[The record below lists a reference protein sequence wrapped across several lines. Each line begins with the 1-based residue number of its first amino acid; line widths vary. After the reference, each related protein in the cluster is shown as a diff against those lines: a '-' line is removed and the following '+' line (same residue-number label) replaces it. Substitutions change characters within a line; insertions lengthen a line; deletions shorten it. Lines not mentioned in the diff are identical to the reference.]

1 MRLSRF
7 EIVIYEPGGLFIAKI
22 DLSAPG
28 GRDDG
33 QAGKHRLGNRQTESL
48 RFARRNERMALQIKR
63 LELSVAK
70 IVLNDDY
77 IRKVRFLRPCG
88 GEPVVDLVMRIGK
101 GLDDE
106 RHVVM
111 RR

>member
-1 MRLSRF
+1 MRLRRF
-7 EIVIYEPGGLFIAKI
+7 EIVIYEQGGLFIAKL

-33 QAGKHRLGNRQTESL
+33 QAGKHRLGHRQAKPFG
-48 RFARRNERMALQIKR
+48 FAWRNERMALQIKR
-63 LELSVAK
+63 LELSVGK
-70 IVLNDDY
+70 IVLNDED

-88 GEPVVDLVMRIGK
+88 GKPVVDLVIRIGE

-106 RHVVM
+106 
-111 RR
+111 